1 MSKDPCTDPSFSF
14 TVECS
19 SLLSSGMITSSASA
33 ASWQVCRVVQMVT
46 MKILLD
52 FLHILAAEH
61 CIIQIRCHLLHCS
74 VKSRGGC

>member
-1 MSKDPCTDPSFSF
+1 
-14 TVECS
+14 
-19 SLLSSGMITSSASA
+19 
-33 ASWQVCRVVQMVT
+33 MVT

-52 FLHILAAEH
+52 FFHILAAEH